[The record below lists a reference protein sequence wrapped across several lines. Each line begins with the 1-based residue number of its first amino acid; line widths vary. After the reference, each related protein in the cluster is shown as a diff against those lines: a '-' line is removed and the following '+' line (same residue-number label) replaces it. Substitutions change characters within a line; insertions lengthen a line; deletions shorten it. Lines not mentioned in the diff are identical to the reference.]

1 MKNKEGKLLQEGEEI
16 KKGGPN
22 TAGSCTKR
30 IRRQNKERR

>member
-1 MKNKEGKLLQEGEEI
+1 MKKEKASCYKKAKKS